1 MKLLFS
7 LFIIGLTTSCVA
19 QEGQKRINELFRNTK
34 PVQAQMTRIDIP
46 SDQIKEPLSLAAVGN
61 KLLAKDYRGDPMVS
75 VYNVDIP
82 AWEGS
87 IQAKGKGPYEML
99 KISSMYGAENQVCV
113 YSVTDGKVFWRRV
126 DSLKQVAPQHVVHV
140 PAGGRDLFWFR
151 VMPVSGNRYVVNG
164 ILDPTTKA
172 QFALLDD
179 SLRVTRYFDS
189 FPVEGTPMAN
199 LPHQQQ
205 SMGFQ
210 GQLTRSPDG
219 RRMMWTPMTGTI
231 FRFYDFSGRKP
242 LKIREHILH
251 VASFEAREENPNG
264 AAQDRDN
271 ELGVL
276 SATAD
281 NGHFYALY
289 SPKQLKDRSLEA
301 SDIYVFDLRG
311 NPVQHLVLDRPATQI
326 AWVPGADNGRGA
338 LYAFGKNRESLEPEI
353 FKITF

>member
-1 MKLLFS
+1 MASCSTGRSVELDKLFQG
-7 LFIIGLTTSCVA
+7 IRTT
-19 QEGQKRINELFRNTK
+19 
-34 PVQAQMTRIDIP
+34 PAQMVRVAI
-46 SDQIKEPLSLAAVGN
+46 SSNQIMEPIYVAGVDNKILSGSFFA
-61 KLLAKDYRGDPMVS
+61 DPMIG
-75 VYNVDIP
+75 VYNVEIP
-82 AWEGS
+82 AQERS

-99 KISSMYGAENQVCV
+99 KISSMYGAENQVCI
-113 YSVTDGKVFWRRV
+113 YSVTDRKVFWRAA
-126 DSLKQVAPQHVVHV
+126 DSLTKAAPQRAVHV

-151 VMPVSGNRYVVNG
+151 VMPVAGSRYVANG

-189 FPVEGTPMAN
+189 FPVEGTPMEK
-199 LPHQQQ
+199 LTFQQQ

-210 GQLTRSPDG
+210 GQLTPSPDG

-231 FRFYDFSGRKP
+231 FRFYDFSGKKP
-242 LKIREHILH
+242 LKIKEHILH

-264 AAQDRDN
+264 AAQNRDN

-289 SPKQLKDRSLEA
+289 SPKQLKERSLEA
-301 SDIYVFDLRG
+301 LDIYVFDLRG
-311 NPVQHLVLDRPATQI
+311 NPVQHLTLDRPATQI

-338 LYAFGKNRESLEPEI
+338 LYAFGKNKESLEPEI